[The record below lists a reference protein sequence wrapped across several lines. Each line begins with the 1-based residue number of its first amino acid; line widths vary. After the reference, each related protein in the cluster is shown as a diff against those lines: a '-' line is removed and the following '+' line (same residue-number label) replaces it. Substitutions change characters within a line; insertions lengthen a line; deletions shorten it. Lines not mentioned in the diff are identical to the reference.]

1 MRNGGAM
8 IWGAMRRR
16 PWLSAAG
23 ALALVVGG
31 LAAAGLRLEP
41 LVVNGFNRDAAVE
54 AAKAYDAVIRR
65 DAWGVPRVWGRRD
78 ADAAFALGYAVA
90 EDQFALV
97 QDAVNLGRGDRAIAE
112 NRAEAQVA
120 YLAQLFRVR
129 DYAEGGWSAL
139 DAKTRALLD
148 GYAAGLNLY
157 AAKHPEAIARPG
169 LFPVTGRD
177 LAAAA
182 LFTEPL
188 FYGMSGVLTRLVAPN
203 TQRVAG
209 QGQGL
214 QLGGSLPGVIVA
226 GDMMPMRGSN
236 GFAVAPR
243 RSADG
248 ATRLIVNSHQPL
260 EGPLAWVEASM
271 RSDEGLNFSGGT
283 FPGAPFLY
291 VGANPDLAWTA
302 TTNRPDLID
311 TYRLVTEG
319 GRYRLDG
326 TWRDYDART
335 AAMTVRLW
343 GPFLWRVTRPAKWS
357 EHGPVLDTPD
367 GPVAIRYASM
377 GNLKGVSAYYRLMRA
392 RSVGEAQAVLDA
404 QGMANQNRMF
414 ADRAGRIAR
423 FYVARM
429 PARKEGVDWS
439 GTVPGDRSDLI
450 WRGFVPQAA
459 MPNVIDPPEGF
470 VVEANSAP
478 WKLMLGPSDPD
489 PAKYSPTFGIEKE
502 STNRGLRAPLLLS
515 ADRAISREALLR
527 YKFDDGYDP
536 RAFVGTLR
544 AQLLA
549 APWAREAKYARA
561 VALVRSWDLRADT
574 GNRAAALSL
583 LTFQPIGTA
592 MHLGQTP
599 PPLRDSFD
607 AAIAFLLRHYG
618 RLDVPWGTVNR
629 LERGGASMPLGG
641 GPDTLRAANS
651 EKDDARGV
659 LRTVSGDGLVMLVE
673 WRGGVQRVESVSP
686 FGASTD
692 PRSRHYT
699 DQMGLFVTERF
710 KGVPMSTAEDA
721 AVASAVYRPGA
732 EARR

>member
-1 MRNGGAM
+1 M
-8 IWGAMRRR
+8 IWAGMRRR
-16 PWLSAAG
+16 PWLSAA
-23 ALALVVGG
+23 AVAALVVGG
-31 LAAAGLRLEP
+31 LTAAGLRLEP
-41 LVVNGFNRDAAVE
+41 FVVSGFDREAAVT
-54 AAKAYDAVIRR
+54 AARSYDAVIRR

-112 NRAEAQVA
+112 SRQEAQVA

-129 DYAEGGWSAL
+129 DYAERDWDTV

-157 AAKHPEAIARPG
+157 AARHPDAITRPG

-188 FYGMSGVLTRLVAPN
+188 FYGMSGVLARLVAPN
-203 TQRVAG
+203 AKRVAG

-214 QLGGSLPGVIVA
+214 QLGGSMPGVIVR

-311 TYRLVTEG
+311 TYKLVTDGE
-319 GRYRLDG
+319 RYRLDG
-326 TWRDYDART
+326 QWRDFDART

-357 EHGPVLDTPD
+357 AHGPVLDTPD
-367 GPVAIRYASM
+367 GAVAIRYASM

-392 RSVGEAQAVLDA
+392 RSVGEAQAVLDQ
-404 QGMANQNRMF
+404 QGMANQNRLF

-429 PARKEGVDWS
+429 PARKEGVDWQ
-439 GTVPGDRSDLI
+439 GMVPGDRSDLI
-450 WRGFVPQAA
+450 WRGFAPQAA

-489 PAKYSPTFGIEKE
+489 PAKYSRTFGIENE
-502 STNRGLRAPLLLS
+502 STNRGFRAPLLFS
-515 ADRAISREALLR
+515 GDRAISREAMLR
-527 YKFDDGYDP
+527 YKFDDAYDP

-561 VALVRSWDLRADT
+561 VALVRDWNLRADT

-592 MHLGQTP
+592 VHLGQTP
-599 PPLRDSFD
+599 PDLRDSFD
-607 AAIAFLLRHYG
+607 AAIAFLTRHYG

-629 LERGGASMPLGG
+629 LERGDASLPLGG

-651 EKDDARGV
+651 EKDDARGT

-673 WRGGVQRVESVSP
+673 WAGGVQRVESVSP
-686 FGASTD
+686 FGSSTD
-692 PRSRHYT
+692 PKSRHYT

-710 KGVPMSTAEDA
+710 KGVPMSAAEDA
-721 AVASAVYRPGA
+721 AVASAMYRPGA
-732 EARR
+732 ERR